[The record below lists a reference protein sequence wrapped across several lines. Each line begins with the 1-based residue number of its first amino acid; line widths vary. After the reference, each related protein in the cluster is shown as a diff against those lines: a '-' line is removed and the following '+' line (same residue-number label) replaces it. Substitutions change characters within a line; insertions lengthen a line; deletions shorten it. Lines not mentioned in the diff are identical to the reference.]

1 MLILVSTATG
11 CVSFS
16 AFSLLVCVAVGI
28 KSFKVRL
35 KICPITTGIKKY
47 KSIIK
52 KKKNMHDKML
62 LDKDKFNTN
71 EGIISEAFINSYI
84 RRDEFVSVI
93 NVVTEY
99 NEMKKEIK
107 NSKTSAELTI

>member
-1 MLILVSTATG
+1 MLISVSTATG
-11 CVSFS
+11 CVSIS

-35 KICPITTGIKKY
+35 KICAITTEIKKY

-52 KKKNMHDKML
+52 IQKYHNYI
-62 LDKDKFNTN
+62 NTI
-71 EGIISEAFINSYI
+71 EVIISEAFINSYI
-84 RRDEFVSVI
+84 RHDEFASVI